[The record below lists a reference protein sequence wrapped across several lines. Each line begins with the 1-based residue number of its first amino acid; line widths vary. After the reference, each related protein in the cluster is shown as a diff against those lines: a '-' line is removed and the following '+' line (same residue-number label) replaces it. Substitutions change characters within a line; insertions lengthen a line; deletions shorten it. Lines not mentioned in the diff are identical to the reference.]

1 MFSTS
6 GDRRCRTPRRHFD
19 GQSEHPVPGNPFS
32 GLTRVLKS
40 PYLLGISSFVVLPA
54 TITTFLYLEQ
64 ARLVAELFPDRLAQ
78 IRVLG
83 IIDFIVQ
90 AGAIFSQLFLTG
102 RLAERLGVRI
112 LLAIVPLLM
121 CIGLI
126 GLALAPSFIILAA
139 LMAVRRIGEYAFAR
153 PGREMLFAPLDAES
167 KYKAKSVIDTVVYRA
182 GDAI

>member
-1 MFSTS
+1 M
-6 GDRRCRTPRRHFD
+6 RM
-19 GQSEHPVPGNPFS
+19 
-32 GLTRVLKS
+32 
-40 PYLLGISSFVVLPA
+40 
-54 TITTFLYLEQ
+54 
-64 ARLVAELFPDRLAQ
+64 
-78 IRVLG
+78 
-83 IIDFIVQ
+83 
-90 AGAIFSQLFLTG
+90 
-102 RLAERLGVRI
+102 

-182 GDAI
+182 SDAI